1 MTAPHAL
8 SATPALL
15 AEDLSAQIEA
25 AVFAA
30 VDKCLGPFDQPLTLE
45 TRFADLG
52 ARSLELVSVAFE
64 LEDAYDIEIHQRS
77 LNDFKTI
84 GQAVQ
89 IVLALVTAR
98 GPRP

>member
-8 SATPALL
+8 SPMPQLV
-15 AEDLSAQIEA
+15 AEDLGAQIEA

-30 VDKCLGPFDQPLTLE
+30 VDKCLGPFEHPLTLE
-45 TRFADLG
+45 TRFIDLG

-89 IVLALVTAR
+89 IVLGLVTAR